1 PSRRRHTR
9 SKRDWSSDVCSSD
22 LLGPQPYQ
30 GPLLESVRVLVP
42 IPGQQLV
49 LIGLS
54 PANDPLLGKAIVLL
68 NRMSLRSTAAV
79 GAATLV
85 AGATFAVTAF
95 ANDGLSPEAAAN
107 AAVPDSEEPV
117 ADTEISEDDEFFSAS
132 EDMTEEELA
141 ELRAEAEERREA
153 ARGNGSQFAEIE
165 GTNVEE
171 EEEEEE
177 EE

>member
-1 PSRRRHTR
+1 DPCLTTHPPLRLTCIPMRRLTDHPHITY
-9 SKRDWSSDVCSSD
+9 
-22 LLGPQPYQ
+22 LLRPQTCQ
-30 GPLLESVRVLVP
+30 GPLLESVRGLVP
-42 IPGQQLV
+42 LPDQQLV
-49 LIGLS
+49 SIGLS

-117 ADTEISEDDEFFSAS
+117 ADTEVPEDDEFFSAS

-141 ELRAEAEERREA
+141 EL
-153 ARGNGSQFAEIE
+153 
-165 GTNVEE
+165 
-171 EEEEEE
+171 
-177 EE
+177 